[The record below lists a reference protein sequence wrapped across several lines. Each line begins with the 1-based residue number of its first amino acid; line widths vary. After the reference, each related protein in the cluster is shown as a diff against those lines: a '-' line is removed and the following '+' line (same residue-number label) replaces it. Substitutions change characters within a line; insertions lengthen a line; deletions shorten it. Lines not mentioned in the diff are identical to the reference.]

1 MQPSNTS
8 SSIFTVAKK
17 EISLFFASPIAY
29 LFIGAFAAVTLF
41 IFFWGEAFFA
51 RNIADIRPMFEW
63 MPVLLIFLCSTIT
76 MRLWSEERRTGTI
89 EYVHTLSVPLWHF
102 VMGKF
107 LGCFALLAMAL
118 LITLPLPV
126 TVNMLGDLDWGPV
139 LSGYLAV
146 LLLGAA
152 YLAIGLAISARSDN
166 QIVSLLVS
174 CAVCGAFYFIGSATI
189 TDFFTNNNAELFRLL
204 GTGARF
210 EDITRG
216 VIDLRDLYYYV
227 SLCVVFLALNT
238 YFLEQERWVPHKR
251 TVHHKR
257 WQALCALL
265 AVNVLVANLWLGQ
278 LPKLRLDTTQGKQY
292 SISEATQMYLAQ
304 LQEPLLIRGYFSDKT
319 HPLLAPLVPQLADL
333 LEEYQV
339 VADGRVR
346 VEIID
351 PQQHPEL
358 EAQANQQFGI
368 KPVPFQVADRYQAS
382 VVSSYFNVVVQ
393 YGDEHQVLGFRDLIE
408 VSARAESDVEVLLR
422 NPEHDITRA
431 IKTVLQDYQSAGNLF
446 DTVQQPLTFTGY
458 ISSDDKLPEQLVT
471 FKQSLTEQLQQV
483 ESNAQGKFSINMV
496 EPEANGAL
504 VAQQIAQ
511 DYGFEPMSTSLFS
524 NESFYFYLTLSGAE
538 QVVQIPLEDMESS
551 SFERNLNA
559 AIKRFAKGFTKN
571 VALVTP
577 SKSGAYGMPQ
587 AQFRNLEQM
596 LGAQLNV
603 QKEDLTDGQVSGE
616 ADILMLMA
624 PESLDEK
631 QLFAVDQFLMKGGTV
646 VAATSPYSVDL
657 NGGTLVMQNHQ
668 SGLSAWLAH
677 HGLTIEQSM
686 VMDPS
691 NAAFPIPVTRNVG
704 GFQLQEMRML
714 DYPYFV
720 DVREGLN
727 KDNLITSQ
735 LPQLTMAWASPI
747 SLDQARSDIAYTR
760 LIESSEKAWTSSSI
774 DIMPKLNEQ
783 GEASYLSKGDTSK
796 HLLGVIAQGRFS
808 SYFVDK
814 ENPLLAKQQVKEST
828 EHEANPAQE
837 SLEQEAQPLEVSSV
851 IKHASDSARI
861 ILFSSNDFVQ
871 DQVLQLTG
879 GVSQNDYL
887 NGLQLMVNTVD
898 WALED
903 TALMS
908 IRSRGNFNR
917 TLVPLEQNEQQAWEY
932 GNYVLALLLL
942 LAMALWVQAR
952 RKRKQQQYLA
962 WITQ

>member
-1 MQPSNTS
+1 MPSTPPASLIS
-8 SSIFTVAKK
+8 SQAILV
-17 EISLFFASPIAY
+17 
-29 LFIGAFAAVTLF
+29 
-41 IFFWGEAFFA
+41 
-51 RNIADIRPMFEW
+51 
-63 MPVLLIFLCSTIT
+63 
-76 MRLWSEERRTGTI
+76 
-89 EYVHTLSVPLWHF
+89 
-102 VMGKF
+102 
-107 LGCFALLAMAL
+107 AL
-118 LITLPLPV
+118 LITLPLPI
-126 TVNMLGDLDWGPV
+126 TVSILGELDWGPV

-146 LLLGAA
+146 LLLGSA
-152 YLAIGLAISARSDN
+152 YMAIGLAVSARCDN
-166 QIVSLLVS
+166 QIVSLLVAS
-174 CAVCGAFYFIGSATI
+174 AVCGGFYFVGTAAI
-189 TDFFTNNNAELFRLL
+189 TDFFTHSNAELFRQL

-227 SLCVVFLALNT
+227 SLCVVFLVLNT
-238 YFLEQERWVPHKR
+238 YFLEQERWVLHKR
-251 TVHHKR
+251 TTHHKR
-257 WQALCALL
+257 WQAMSALL
-265 AVNVLVANLWLGQ
+265 AINVLAANLWLGQ
-278 LPKLRLDTTQGKQY
+278 LPKLRLDTTQGQQY
-292 SISEATQMYLAQ
+292 SISDATQMYLAQ

-319 HPLLAPLVPQLADL
+319 HPLLAPLVPQLTDL

-408 VSARAESDVEVLLR
+408 VNARAESDVEVLLR

-431 IKTVLQDYQSAGNLF
+431 IKSVLQDYQSAGNLF
-446 DTVQQPLTFTGY
+446 DTVRQPLTFTGY
-458 ISSDDKLPEQLVT
+458 ISADDKLPEQLVT
-471 FKQSLTEQLQQV
+471 FKQTLNEQLQQV
-483 ESNAQGKFSINMV
+483 ELKAQGKFTINLI
-496 EPEANGAL
+496 EPEANGGL
-504 VAQQIAQ
+504 VAQQIGQ

-524 NESFYFYLTLSGAE
+524 NESFYFYLTLSGGE
-538 QVVQIPLEDMESS
+538 QVVQIPLEDMQAS

-571 VALVTP
+571 VAFVAATKP
-577 SKSGAYGMPQ
+577 GGYGMPQ

-624 PESLDEK
+624 PDSLDEK

-657 NGGTLVMQNHQ
+657 SRGTLAMQHHQ
-668 SGLSAWLAH
+668 SGLNDWLAH
-677 HGLTIEQSM
+677 HGLTIEDSL

-691 NAAFPIPVTRNVG
+691 NAAFPIPITRNVG

-720 DVREGLN
+720 DVRDGLN

-747 SLDQARSDIAYTR
+747 AVDKARSDIAYTP
-760 LIESSEKAWTSSSI
+760 LIESSDKAWTSSSV

-783 GEASYLSKGDTSK
+783 GEASYLSESETSK
-796 HLLGVIAQGRFS
+796 RLLGVIAQGKFNS
-808 SYFVDK
+808 FFADK
-814 ENPLLAKQQVKEST
+814 ENPLLTKQQTQEDAEQDT
-828 EHEANPAQE
+828 ETAPEPQT
-837 SLEQEAQPLEVSSV
+837 LEVSSV

-871 DQVLQLTG
+871 DQVLQLSG
-879 GVSQNDYL
+879 GVSQSDYL
-887 NGLQLMVNTVD
+887 NALQLMVNAVD

-908 IRSRGNFNR
+908 IRSRGSFNR
-917 TLVPLEQNEQQAWEY
+917 TLAPLEQSEQQAWEY
-932 GNYVLALLLL
+932 GNYAFALLML
-942 LAMALWVQAR
+942 LAMAFWAQMQ

-962 WITQ
+962 WIAQ

>member
-1 MQPSNTS
+1 MQPDNTS
-8 SSIFTVAKK
+8 SAIFTVAKK
-17 EISLFFASPIAY
+17 ELSWFFSSPIAY
-29 LFIGAFAAVTLF
+29 LFIGVFAAVTLF
-41 IFFWGEAFFA
+41 IFFWAEAFFA

-102 VMGKF
+102 VVGKF
-107 LGCFALLAMAL
+107 LGCFALLSVSL
-118 LITLPLPV
+118 LITLPLPI
-126 TVNMLGDLDWGPV
+126 TVSLLGELDWGPV

-146 LLLGAA
+146 LLLGSA
-152 YLAIGLAISARSDN
+152 YMAIGLAVSARSDN
-166 QIVSLLVS
+166 QIVSLLVA
-174 CAVCGAFYFIGSATI
+174 CAVCGGFYFIGTTAI
-189 TDFFTNNNAELFRLL
+189 TDFFSHSNAELLRQL
-204 GTGARF
+204 GTGSRF

-216 VIDLRDLYYYV
+216 VIDVRDLYYYI
-227 SLCVVFLALNT
+227 SLCVAFLVLNT
-238 YFLEQERWVPHKR
+238 YFLEQERWVLNKR

-257 WQALCALL
+257 WQALSVLL
-265 AVNVLVANLWLGQ
+265 AINVLAANLWLGQ

-292 SISEATQMYLAQ
+292 SISDATQMYLAQ

-319 HPLLAPLVPQLADL
+319 HPLLAPLVPQLTDL

-351 PQQHPEL
+351 PQQHPDL

-368 KPVPFQVADRYQAS
+368 KPVSFQVADRYQAS

-408 VSARAESDVEVLLR
+408 VNARAESDVDVLLR
-422 NPEHDITRA
+422 NPEHDITQA
-431 IKTVLQDYQSAGNLF
+431 IKAVLQDYQSAGNLF

-458 ISSDDKLPEQLVT
+458 ISSDEKLPEQLLT
-471 FKQSLTEQLQQV
+471 FKQALNEQLQQV
-483 ESNAQGKFSINMV
+483 QAKANGKFSINMV

-504 VAQQIAQ
+504 VAQRIAQ
-511 DYGFEPMSTSLFS
+511 EYGFEPMSTSLFA
-524 NESFYFYLTLSGAE
+524 NESFYFYLTLSGGE
-538 QVVQIPLEDMESS
+538 QVVQIPLEDMEAS

-577 SKSGAYGMPQ
+577 SKPGAYGMPQ

-596 LGAQLNV
+596 LGAELNV
-603 QKEDLTDGQVSGE
+603 HKEDLTDGQVSGE

-624 PESLDEK
+624 PESLDDK

-657 NGGTLVMQNHQ
+657 SRGSLAMQNHQ
-668 SGLSAWLAH
+668 SGLNDWLAH
-677 HGLTIEQSM
+677 HGLTIEDRL

-747 SLDQARSDIAYTR
+747 SLDKERADIAYTP
-760 LIESSEKAWTSSSI
+760 LIESSESAWTSSSL
-774 DIMPKLNEQ
+774 DIMPKLNAQ
-783 GEASYLSKGDTSK
+783 GEASYLSEGDTSK
-796 HLLGVIAQGRFS
+796 HLLGVVAQGKFS
-808 SYFVDK
+808 SYFVNK
-814 ENPLLAKQQVKEST
+814 ENPLLVKQHTQQSADQEAESVS
-828 EHEANPAQE
+828 E
-837 SLEQEAQPLEVSSV
+837 SQTQEAQTLDVSSV
-851 IKHASDSARI
+851 IKHSSDSARI
-861 ILFSSNDFVQ
+861 ILFSSNDFLQ

-879 GVSQNDYL
+879 GVSQSDYL
-887 NGLQLMVNTVD
+887 NGLQLMVNAVD

-917 TLVPLEQNEQQAWEY
+917 TLAPLDQSEQQVWEY
-932 GNYVLALLLL
+932 GNYAFALLML
-942 LAMALWVQAR
+942 LAMALWAQAQ

-962 WITQ
+962 WIAQ